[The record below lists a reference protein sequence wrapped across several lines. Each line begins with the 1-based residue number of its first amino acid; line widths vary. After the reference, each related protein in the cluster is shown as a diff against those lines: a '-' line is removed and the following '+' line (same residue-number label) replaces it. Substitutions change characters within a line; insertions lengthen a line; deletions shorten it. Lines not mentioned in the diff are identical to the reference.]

1 MSIPGSEAVEVPVLI
16 VGAGPAGLA
25 LSVALSR
32 YGVRHLV
39 VERHRSTAHTPR
51 AHIINQRT
59 VEIFRHLGISDRFHA
74 VATPQHLMA
83 SNLWVTT
90 LAGLEVARSETWGTS
105 AERAADYRAASP
117 EPMANCPQ
125 TVLEPMLLGAARDM
139 GADIRFG
146 WEFTSLAQDQ
156 DGVTSVIRE
165 RDGGA
170 ALTVRSQYVVG
181 ADGARSRVLA
191 QAGLTVDGPDDL
203 ARAANIWFR
212 ADLSAYLAYRPGV
225 LTWNVMP
232 GPLPPLRLGTLICHK
247 PFTEFVLAFMYDPE
261 QVSLDTLGA
270 DELCRRIRAF
280 VGEDVDAEILG
291 VAGWQVRAQI
301 ASSYAAGRV
310 FCMGDAVH
318 RHPPTNGLG
327 LNMSIADAYNLG
339 WKLALVLTG
348 RAGAA
353 LLDSYSPERQP
364 VGAQGVQRAITS
376 LQEGA
381 AVEAALGYEPAQPA
395 EAGWKALGTL
405 YEPGPAGDERRD
417 ALYKAIELS
426 NYQFNAHGIE
436 LGYRY
441 RSDAIVD
448 DGSPDPIPKTPAR
461 DPQLYYQP
469 TTRPGARVPHARL
482 EQDGVPVSSLDLAD
496 DLGFAL
502 LTGVGGEAWV
512 QAAAEISA
520 RTGVPI
526 RVHVIGG
533 RDGVTDPYGEW
544 ASLREV
550 ETTGCVLVRPDRHVA
565 WRSMRHTADSARR
578 LPAAVEQ
585 ALGLTGRQA
594 LRVPGKDPA
603 VTFTGIMTRSGPDP
617 LAPRPHA
624 RRNV

>member
-1 MSIPGSEAVEVPVLI
+1 MSNPGTSTVEVPVLI

-25 LSVALSR
+25 LSAALSR
-32 YGVRHLV
+32 YGVGHLL
-39 VERHRSTAHTPR
+39 VERHRGTAHTPR

-59 VEIFRHLGISDRFHA
+59 VEILRHLGISDRFHA

-83 SNLWVTT
+83 NNLWVTT
-90 LAGLEVARSETWGTS
+90 LAGREVARSETWGTS

-125 TVLEPMLLGAARDM
+125 TVLEPMLLAASRDL

-146 WEFTSLAQDQ
+146 WEFIHLTQDE
-156 DGVTSVIRE
+156 DGVTSVIQE
-165 RDGGA
+165 RDGEA
-170 ALTVRSQYVVG
+170 TLTVRSGYVVG
-181 ADGARSRVLA
+181 ADGARSRVLG
-191 QAGLTVDGPDDL
+191 QAGLTVEGPDDL

-212 ADLSAYLAYRPGV
+212 ADLSRYMAHRPGV

-261 QVSLDTLGA
+261 QVSLDAMGTG
-270 DELCRRIRAF
+270 ELRERINAL
-280 VGEDVDAEILG
+280 VGEEVDAEILG

-301 ASSYAAGRV
+301 APAYSAGRV
-310 FCMGDAVH
+310 FAMGDAVH

-339 WKLALVLTG
+339 WKLALVLAG
-348 RAGAA
+348 RAGAS
-353 LLDSYSPERQP
+353 LLDSYSAERQP

-381 AVEAALGYEPAQPA
+381 AVEAALGYEPGQAA
-395 EAGWKALGTL
+395 EAGWEALDTL
-405 YEPGPAGDERRD
+405 YEPGPAGDERRE
-417 ALYKAIELS
+417 ALRKAIELS
-426 NYQFNAHGIE
+426 NYQFNAHGVE

-448 DGSPDPIPKTPAR
+448 DGSPDPIPPR
-461 DPQLYYQP
+461 DPQLYYQA

-482 EQDGVPVSSLDLAD
+482 ERDGVPVSSLDLVD

-502 LTGVGGEAWV
+502 LTGVGGEAWDR
-512 QAAAEISA
+512 AAADASA
-520 RTGVPI
+520 RTGVPV

-544 ASLREV
+544 AGMREV
-550 ETTGCVLVRPDRHVA
+550 EVTGCVLVRPDRHVA
-565 WRSMRHTADSARR
+565 WRSMRHTPDSARQ
-578 LPAAVEQ
+578 LPGVVEQ
-585 ALGLTGRQA
+585 ALGLT
-594 LRVPGKDPA
+594 
-603 VTFTGIMTRSGPDP
+603 
-617 LAPRPHA
+617 
-624 RRNV
+624 

>member
-1 MSIPGSEAVEVPVLI
+1 MSIPGPSTVEVPVLI

-25 LSVALSR
+25 LSAALSR
-32 YGVRHLV
+32 YGVGHLL
-39 VERHRSTAHTPR
+39 VERHRGTAHTPR

-59 VEIFRHLGISDRFHA
+59 VEILRHLGISDRFHA

-105 AERAADYRAASP
+105 AERAGDYRMASP

-125 TVLEPMLLGAARDM
+125 TVLEPMLLAAAREM

-146 WEFTSLAQDQ
+146 WEFTHLAQDQ

-170 ALTVRSQYVVG
+170 TLTVRSQYVVG
-181 ADGARSRVLA
+181 ADGARSRVLG
-191 QAGLTVDGPDDL
+191 QAGLTADGPDDL

-212 ADLSAYLAYRPGV
+212 ADLSRYLAHRPGV

-247 PFTEFVLAFMYDPE
+247 PFTEFVLAFMYDPDE
-261 QVSLDTLGA
+261 VSLDALGTG
-270 DELCRRIRAF
+270 ELQAKISAF

-301 ASSYAAGRV
+301 APAYAAGRV

-339 WKLALVLTG
+339 WKLALVLAG

-353 LLDSYSPERQP
+353 LLDSYSAERQP
-364 VGAQGVQRAITS
+364 AGAQGVQRAITS

-381 AVEAALGYEPAQPA
+381 AIEAALGYEPGQPA
-395 EAGWKALGTL
+395 DAGWQALSTL
-405 YEPGPAGDERRD
+405 YEPGPAGDERRN
-417 ALYKAIELS
+417 ALRKAIELS

-448 DGSPDPIPKTPAR
+448 DGSPDPTPAR

-482 EQDGVPVSSLDLAD
+482 EHDGVPVSSLDLVD

-502 LTGVGGEAWV
+502 LTGVGGQAWA
-512 QAAAEISA
+512 QAAEASA
-520 RTGVPI
+520 HAGVPV

-533 RDGVTDPYGEW
+533 REGVTDPYGEW
-544 ASLREV
+544 AARREV

-565 WRSMRHTADSARR
+565 WRSMRYTPDSARQ
-578 LPAAVEQ
+578 LPAVIEQ
-585 ALGLTGRQA
+585 ALGLTGRRA
-594 LRVPGKDPA
+594 
-603 VTFTGIMTRSGPDP
+603 
-617 LAPRPHA
+617 
-624 RRNV
+624 

>member
-1 MSIPGSEAVEVPVLI
+1 MSVPSPSTIEVPVLI

-25 LSVALSR
+25 LSAALSR
-32 YGVRHLV
+32 YGVGHLLA
-39 VERHRSTAHTPR
+39 ERHRDTAHTPR

-59 VEIFRHLGISDRFHA
+59 VEILRHLGISDRFHA

-83 SNLWVTT
+83 NNLWVTT

-125 TVLEPMLLGAARDM
+125 TVLEPMLLAAAREL

-146 WEFTSLAQDQ
+146 WEFTQLEQDH

-165 RDGGA
+165 RDGA
-170 ALTVRSQYVVG
+170 TELAVRSQYVIG
-181 ADGARSRVLA
+181 ADGARSQVLG
-191 QAGLTVDGPDDL
+191 QAGLTAEGPDDL

-212 ADLSAYLAYRPGV
+212 ADLSRFFAHRPGV

-247 PFTEFVLAFMYDPE
+247 PFTEFVLAFMYDPAQE
-261 QVSLDTLGA
+261 SLDEMGTG
-270 DELCRRIRAF
+270 ELTERIRAL

-291 VAGWQVRAQI
+291 VAGWQVRAQV
-301 ASSYAAGRV
+301 APVFSAGRV
-310 FCMGDAVH
+310 FAMGDAVH

-339 WKLALVLTG
+339 WKLALVLAG

-353 LLDSYSPERQP
+353 LLDSYSAERQP

-381 AVEAALGYEPAQPA
+381 AVEAALGYEPGQPA
-395 EAGWKALGTL
+395 DAGWEALGTL
-405 YEPGPAGDERRD
+405 YEPGSAGDDRRE
-417 ALYKAIELS
+417 ALRKAIELS

-441 RSDAIVD
+441 RSDVIVD
-448 DGSPDPIPKTPAR
+448 DGSPDPTPVR

-482 EQDGVPVSSLDLAD
+482 ERDGVPLSSLDLVD
-496 DLGFAL
+496 DLSFAL
-502 LTGVGGEAWV
+502 LTGVGGQTWSD
-512 QAAAEISA
+512 AAAQATA
-520 RTGVPI
+520 RAGVSVQ
-526 RVHVIGG
+526 VHVIGG
-533 RDGVTDPYGEW
+533 QDGVTDPYGEW
-544 ASLREV
+544 ASRREV

-565 WRSMRHTADSARR
+565 WRAARYTPESARQ
-578 LPAAVEQ
+578 LPAVLEQ
-585 ALGLTGRQA
+585 ALGLT
-594 LRVPGKDPA
+594 
-603 VTFTGIMTRSGPDP
+603 
-617 LAPRPHA
+617 
-624 RRNV
+624 

>member
-1 MSIPGSEAVEVPVLI
+1 MSIPGPSTVDVPVLI

-25 LSVALSR
+25 LSAALSR
-32 YGVRHLV
+32 YGVGHLL
-39 VERHRSTAHTPR
+39 VERHRGTAHTPR

-59 VEIFRHLGISDRFHA
+59 VEILRHLGISDRFHA

-83 SNLWVTT
+83 NNLWVTT
-90 LAGLEVARSETWGTS
+90 LAGQEVARSETWGTS

-125 TVLEPMLLGAARDM
+125 TVLEPMLLAAARDM

-146 WEFTSLAQDQ
+146 WEFTSLAQDE
-156 DGVTSVIRE
+156 DGVTSVIHE
-165 RDGGA
+165 RDGDA
-170 ALTVRSQYVVG
+170 TLSVRSQYVVG
-181 ADGARSRVLA
+181 ADGARSRVLG
-191 QAGLTVDGPDDL
+191 QAGLTVEGPDDL

-212 ADLSAYLAYRPGV
+212 ADLSRYLAHRPGV

-247 PFTEFVLAFMYDPE
+247 PFTEFVLAFMYDPA
-261 QVSLDTLGA
+261 QVSLDA
-270 DELCRRIRAF
+270 MS
-280 VGEDVDAEILG
+280 VGELHRQITALVGEEVEAEILG

-301 ASSYAAGRV
+301 APAYSAGRV
-310 FCMGDAVH
+310 FAMGDAVH

-339 WKLALVLTG
+339 WKLALVLAG

-353 LLDSYSPERQP
+353 LLDSYSAERQP

-381 AVEAALGYEPAQPA
+381 AVEAALGYEPGQAA
-395 EAGWKALGTL
+395 EPGWAALNTL
-405 YEPGPAGDERRD
+405 YEPGPAGDERRN
-417 ALYKAIELS
+417 ALRKAIELS
-426 NYQFNAHGIE
+426 NYQFNAHGVE

-441 RSDAIVD
+441 QSDAIVD
-448 DGSPDPIPKTPAR
+448 DGSPEVTPAR

-482 EQDGVPVSSLDLAD
+482 ERDGVPVSSLDLVD

-502 LTGVGGEAWV
+502 LTGVGGQPWSR
-512 QAAAEISA
+512 AAAEASA
-520 RTGVPI
+520 RVGVPV

-533 RDGVTDPYGEW
+533 QDGVTDPYGEW
-544 ASLREV
+544 ASLRQV
-550 ETTGCVLVRPDRHVA
+550 ESTGCVLVRPDRHVA
-565 WRSMRHTADSARR
+565 WRSMRHTPDTARQ
-578 LPAAVEQ
+578 LPAVLEQ
-585 ALGLTGRQA
+585 TLGLGQ
-594 LRVPGKDPA
+594 L
-603 VTFTGIMTRSGPDP
+603 S
-617 LAPRPHA
+617 
-624 RRNV
+624 

>member
-1 MSIPGSEAVEVPVLI
+1 MSIPGPQAVEVPVLI

-32 YGVRHLV
+32 YGVEHLL
-39 VERHRSTAHTPR
+39 VERHQGTAHTPR

-59 VEIFRHLGISDRFHA
+59 VEILRHLRVSDRFHA
-74 VATPQHLMA
+74 VATPQRLMA
-83 SNLWVTT
+83 NNLWVTT

-105 AERAADYRAASP
+105 AERAADYRMASP

-125 TVLEPMLLGAARDM
+125 TVLEPMLLAAARDL
-139 GADIRFG
+139 GADVRFG
-146 WEFTSLAQDQ
+146 WEFVGLAQDQ
-156 DGVTSVIRE
+156 DGVTSVVRE
-165 RDGGA
+165 SDGNA

-181 ADGARSRVLA
+181 ADGARSRVLG
-191 QAGLTVDGPDDL
+191 QAGLTVEGPDDL
-203 ARAANIWFR
+203 ARAANVWFR
-212 ADLSAYLAYRPGV
+212 ADLSRFLAHRPGV

-270 DELCRRIRAF
+270 DELNRRIRAF

-301 ASSYAAGRV
+301 ASAYSAGRV

-339 WKLALVLTG
+339 WKLALVLAG

-353 LLDSYSPERQP
+353 LLDSYSRERQP

-376 LQEGA
+376 LREGA
-381 AVEAALGYEPAQPA
+381 AVEAALGYEPGQPA
-395 EAGWKALGTL
+395 EAGWQTLNTL
-405 YEPGPAGDERRD
+405 YEPGPAGDERRE
-417 ALYKAIELS
+417 ALHKALELS

-448 DGSPDPIPKTPAR
+448 DASPDPAPAR

-469 TTRPGARVPHARL
+469 TSRPGARVPHARL
-482 EQDGVPVSSLDLAD
+482 QRKGVLVSSLDLVD

-502 LTGVGGEAWV
+502 LTGPGGEAWGRP
-512 QAAAEISA
+512 AAVISA
-520 RTGVPI
+520 RLGVHV

-533 RDGVTDPYGEW
+533 REGVTDPYGEW

-550 ETTGCVLVRPDRHVA
+550 ETSGCVLVRPDRHVA
-565 WRSMRHTADSARR
+565 WRCTRYTQDGAER
-578 LPAAVEQ
+578 LPAALER
-585 ALGLTGRQA
+585 ALGLTSR
-594 LRVPGKDPA
+594 LPVPA
-603 VTFTGIMTRSGPDP
+603 
-617 LAPRPHA
+617 
-624 RRNV
+624 

>member
-32 YGVRHLV
+32 YGVEHLV
-39 VERHRSTAHTPR
+39 VERHRGTAHTPR

-59 VEIFRHLGISDRFHA
+59 VEILRHLGISDRFHA

-83 SNLWVTT
+83 NNLWVTT

-105 AERAADYRAASP
+105 AARAAEYRAASP

-125 TVLEPMLLGAARDM
+125 TVLEPMLLAAARDA

-165 RDGGA
+165 RDGDA
-170 ALTVRSQYVVG
+170 TLTVRSQYVVG
-181 ADGARSRVLA
+181 ADGARSRVLG
-191 QAGLTVDGPDDL
+191 QAGLTAEGPDDL
-203 ARAANIWFR
+203 ARAANVWFR
-212 ADLSAYLAYRPGV
+212 ADLSRYLAHRPGV

-247 PFTEFVLAFMYDPE
+247 PFTEFVLAFMYD
-261 QVSLDTLGA
+261 
-270 DELCRRIRAF
+270 
-280 VGEDVDAEILG
+280 LG

-301 ASSYAAGRV
+301 APAYSAGRV
-310 FCMGDAVH
+310 FAMGDAVH

-339 WKLALVLTG
+339 WKLALVTAG

-353 LLDSYSPERQP
+353 LLDSYSAERQP

-381 AVEAALGYEPAQPA
+381 AIEAALGYEPAQPA

-417 ALYKAIELS
+417 ALGKAIELS
-426 NYQFNAHGIE
+426 NYQFNAHGVE

-441 RSDAIVD
+441 QSDAITN
-448 DGSPDPIPKTPAR
+448 DGTPDPTPAR

-482 EQDGVPVSSLDLAD
+482 QQDGIPVSSLDLVD

-502 LTGVGGEAWV
+502 LTGVGGEAWA
-512 QAAAEISA
+512 QAAAETSA
-520 RTGVPI
+520 RAGVPV

-533 RDGVTDPYGEW
+533 REGVTDPYGEW
-544 ASLREV
+544 ASRREV

-565 WRSMRHTADSARR
+565 WRSMRYTPHSAQQ
-578 LPAAVEQ
+578 LPAVIEH
-585 ALGLTGRQA
+585 ALGLAGR
-594 LRVPGKDPA
+594 
-603 VTFTGIMTRSGPDP
+603 
-617 LAPRPHA
+617 
-624 RRNV
+624 

>member
-1 MSIPGSEAVEVPVLI
+1 MSIPGSSTVEVPVLI

-25 LSVALSR
+25 LSAALSR
-32 YGVRHLV
+32 YGVGHLL
-39 VERHRSTAHTPR
+39 VERHRGTAHTPR

-59 VEIFRHLGISDRFHA
+59 VEILRHLGISDRFHA

-83 SNLWVTT
+83 NNLWVTT
-90 LAGLEVARSETWGTS
+90 LAGQEVARSETWGTS

-125 TVLEPMLLGAARDM
+125 TVLEPMLLAAARDM

-146 WEFTSLAQDQ
+146 WEFTSLAQDEA
-156 DGVTSVIRE
+156 GVTSVIHE
-165 RDGGA
+165 RDGDA
-170 ALTVRSQYVVG
+170 TLSVRSQYVVG
-181 ADGARSRVLA
+181 ADGARSRVLG
-191 QAGLTVDGPDDL
+191 QAGLTVEGPDDL

-212 ADLSAYLAYRPGV
+212 ADLSRYLAHRPGV

-247 PFTEFVLAFMYDPE
+247 PFTEFVLAFMYDPA
-261 QVSLDTLGA
+261 QVSLDALSA
-270 DELCRRIRAF
+270 SELHSRITAL
-280 VGEDVDAEILG
+280 VGEEVEAEILG

-301 ASSYAAGRV
+301 APAYAAGRV
-310 FCMGDAVH
+310 FAMGDAVH

-339 WKLALVLTG
+339 WKLALVLAG

-353 LLDSYSPERQP
+353 LLDSYSAERQP

-381 AVEAALGYEPAQPA
+381 AVEAALGYEPGQAA
-395 EAGWKALGTL
+395 EPGWAALTTL

-417 ALYKAIELS
+417 ALRKAIELS
-426 NYQFNAHGIE
+426 NYQFNAHGVE

-441 RSDAIVD
+441 QSAAIVD
-448 DGSPDPIPKTPAR
+448 DGSPEVTPAR

-469 TTRPGARVPHARL
+469 TTRPGARVPHVRL
-482 EQDGVPVSSLDLAD
+482 ERDGVPVSSLDLVD

-502 LTGVGGEAWV
+502 LTGVGGQAWSR
-512 QAAAEISA
+512 AAAEASA
-520 RTGVPI
+520 RVGVPV

-533 RDGVTDPYGEW
+533 QDGVTDPYGEW
-544 ASLREV
+544 AALREV
-550 ETTGCVLVRPDRHVA
+550 ETTGAVLVRPDRHVA
-565 WRSMRHTADSARR
+565 WRSMRYAPDRAARLTAV
-578 LPAAVEQ
+578 LEQ
-585 ALGLTGRQA
+585 LLGLEQ
-594 LRVPGKDPA
+594 L
-603 VTFTGIMTRSGPDP
+603 S
-617 LAPRPHA
+617 
-624 RRNV
+624 